1 MPNPHSLSSGT
12 TGRESAEQNGS
23 ASQAVYNWNSI
34 RNLAEQKLDQLGRY
48 IRGAYSCEE
57 DDSEV
62 PRRQDGQQMY
72 REL

>member
-1 MPNPHSLSSGT
+1 MPNPHSLSPGT
-12 TGRESAEQNGS
+12 TRGEAEQNGS

-57 DDSEV
+57 DE
-62 PRRQDGQQMY
+62 QEYQGGKGGKQKY
-72 REL
+72 RGL

>member
-12 TGRESAEQNGS
+12 SRESAEQHGG
-23 ASQAVYNWNSI
+23 ASRSYNWNSI

-57 DDSEV
+57 EDSEV
-62 PRRQDGQQMY
+62 PRRQDGKQKY
-72 REL
+72 RGL